1 MKKNKI
7 LLLVSLMLG
16 STLLANETNTFKVNA
31 LEGDT
36 YSLVTDASTL
46 KVGDTIIL
54 ANIDAKVAMSTTQNG
69 SNRGVVDIL
78 LNENKVASYVSGLQ
92 EIALGEGTKEN
103 TWSFNVGTGYLYAD
117 SSKKNYL
124 KTEQN
129 LSNNSSWT
137 ITITNNEALIKANGT
152 NTRNIIQYNPASTG
166 RIFSCYGSSSQKSVS
181 IFVKDSVA
189 NKHTLTLKLGD
200 ENETIFKEIS
210 LEEGKELDLTDYVPE
225 KDGYIFEGWVDSD
238 GKKCTSVTMGTSDI
252 TLTAS
257 WSTDTRKDVTITF
270 KMNDGTDNNYSD
282 VLTIKENE
290 TIESPTKNPI
300 RDGYK
305 FTGWYTTSEATT
317 AFDFNTK
324 IVDNLILYAGWEESN
339 IVEDILKSSDLL
351 ATSNAYVESN
361 VKKHLAMYNTNTA
374 STDDTIQL
382 RDKSQSGI
390 VSTISGG
397 LIKKVKISWNPKTLD
412 NRILNVYASNEK
424 LSSTSDLYSG
434 NKVKLIGTISN
445 SKKETEFVITENYK
459 YIGVNSSSGAIYLD
473 SITFEWEPVKP
484 TVDETI
490 LQSSYLF
497 TKMTDGENI
506 SNGIRFVGSVKEDK
520 FVDLSSVG
528 FNFTLTSTDK
538 NVTKDYAVET
548 TKLYNTIDDSN
559 KFVFENKEDETF
571 TREGYLSYSLILNN
585 INETFNATITFYSYA
600 IIDGVTYNSETT
612 TINIANGV
620 EA

>member
-69 SNRGVVDIL
+69 NNRGVVDIL

-129 LSNNSSWT
+129 LSDNSSWT

-210 LEEGKELDLTDYVPE
+210 LEEGKELVLSDYVPE

-238 GKKCTSVTMGTSDI
+238 GKKCTNVTMGTSDI

-257 WSTDTRKDVTITF
+257 WSIDTRKDVTVTF

-290 TIESPTKNPI
+290 TIESPTENPI

-317 AFDFNTK
+317 AFDFNTR
-324 IVDNLILYAGWEESN
+324 ITDSLVLYAGWEESN
-339 IVEDILKSSDLL
+339 IVVDILKSSDLS
-351 ATSNAYVESN
+351 ATSTKYVESN

-374 STDDTIQL
+374 STNDTIQI
-382 RDKSQSGI
+382 RDSQNSGI
-390 VSTISGG
+390 VSTTSGG
-397 LIKKVKISWNPKTLD
+397 LIKKVKISWNPRTAD

-445 SKKETEFVITENYK
+445 NKETELSITENYK
-459 YIGVNSSSGAIYLD
+459 YIGVKSSSGAIFLN
-473 SITFEWEPVKP
+473 SITFEWESVKP

-490 LQSSYLF
+490 LKSSYTF

-520 FVDLSSVG
+520 FANLSNVG

-548 TKLYNTIDDSN
+548 TKLYNIIDDSN
-559 KFVFENKEDETF
+559 MFTFENDAIF
-571 TREGYLSYSLILNN
+571 TLDGYLSYSLILNN
-585 INETFNATITFYSYA
+585 ISETFTATITFYSYA

-612 TINIANGV
+612 TINIVNG
-620 EA
+620 AKA

>member
-7 LLLVSLMLG
+7 LLLASLMLG
-16 STLLANETNTFKVNA
+16 TALLANGTNTLKVKA
-31 LEGDT
+31 IEGDT

-54 ANIDAKVAMSTTQNG
+54 ANISSKVAMSTKQNG
-69 SNRGVVDIL
+69 NNRGSVGVTI
-78 LNENKVASYVSGLQ
+78 NNNVISYVSTLQ
-92 EIALGEGTKEN
+92 EVTLGEGTKEN
-103 TWSFNVGTGYLYAD
+103 TWSFNVGDGYLYAA
-117 SSKKNYL
+117 SKKDNYL
-124 KTEQN
+124 RTETT
-129 LSNNSSWT
+129 LSDNSSWK
-137 ITITNNEALIKANGT
+137 ITISNNNATILAQGT
-152 NTRNIIQYNPASTG
+152 NTKNSLRYNTSNK
-166 RIFSCYGSSSQKSVS
+166 IFSCYSSGQAAVS

-200 ENETIFKEIS
+200 ENETIFKKIS
-210 LEEGKELDLTDYVPE
+210 LEEGEKLDLSGYIPE

-238 GKKCTSVTMGTSDI
+238 GKKCTNVTMGTSDI

-257 WSTDTRKDVTITF
+257 WSIDTRKDVTVTF
-270 KMNDGTDNNYSD
+270 KMNDGTDDNYND

-290 TIESPTKNPI
+290 TIESPIENPI

-317 AFDFNTK
+317 AFDFNTR
-324 IVDNLILYAGWEESN
+324 ITDSLVLYAGWEESN

-374 STDDTIQL
+374 STNDTIQI
-382 RDKSQSGI
+382 RDIKNSGI

-397 LIKKVKISWNPKTLD
+397 LIKKVKISWNPKTAD

-434 NKVKLIGTISN
+434 NKVQLIGTISN
-445 SKKETEFVITENYK
+445 NKKETELSITENYK
-459 YIGVNSSSGAIYLD
+459 YIGVKSSDGAIYLD
-473 SITFEWEPVKP
+473 SISFEWESVKP

-490 LQSSYLF
+490 LKSSYLF

-520 FVDLSSVG
+520 FANLSNVG

-548 TKLYNTIDDSN
+548 TKLYNKIDDSN
-559 KFVFENKEDETF
+559 KLVFENKEDETF
-571 TREGYLSYSLILNN
+571 TLDGYLSYSLILNN
-585 INETFNATITFYSYA
+585 ISETFTATITFYSYA
-600 IIDGVTYNSETT
+600 IIDGVTYNSKTT
-612 TINIANGV
+612 TINIVNG
-620 EA
+620 AKA

>member
-69 SNRGVVDIL
+69 NNRGVVDIL

-129 LSNNSSWT
+129 LSDNSSWT

-210 LEEGKELDLTDYVPE
+210 LEEGKELVLSDYVPE

-238 GKKCTSVTMGTSDI
+238 GKKCTNVTMGTSDI

-257 WSTDTRKDVTITF
+257 WSIDTRKDVTVTF

-290 TIESPTKNPI
+290 TIESPTENPI

-317 AFDFNTK
+317 AFDFNTR
-324 IVDNLILYAGWEESN
+324 ITDSLVLYAGWEESN
-339 IVEDILKSSDLL
+339 IVVDILKSSDLS
-351 ATSNAYVESN
+351 ATSTKYVESN

-374 STDDTIQL
+374 STNDTIQI
-382 RDKSQSGI
+382 RDSQNSGI
-390 VSTISGG
+390 VSTTSGG
-397 LIKKVKISWNPKTLD
+397 LIKKVKISWNPRTAD

-445 SKKETEFVITENYK
+445 NKETELSITENYK
-459 YIGVNSSSGAIYLD
+459 YIGVKSSSGAIFLN
-473 SITFEWEPVKP
+473 SITFEWEPIKP

-490 LQSSYLF
+490 LKSSYLF
-497 TKMTDGENI
+497 TEMTDGENI

-528 FNFTLTSTDK
+528 FKFTLTSTDK

-548 TKLYNTIDDSN
+548 TKLYNIIDDSN
-559 KFVFENKEDETF
+559 MFTFENDAIF
-571 TREGYLSYSLILNN
+571 TLDGYLSYSLILNN
-585 INETFNATITFYSYA
+585 ISETFNATITFYSYA

-612 TINIANGV
+612 TINIVNGV

>member
-7 LLLVSLMLG
+7 LLVSLMLG

-69 SNRGVVDIL
+69 NNRGVVDIL

-129 LSNNSSWT
+129 LSDNSSWT

-210 LEEGKELDLTDYVPE
+210 LEEGKELVLSDYVPE

-238 GKKCTSVTMGTSDI
+238 GKKCTNVTMGTSDI

-257 WSTDTRKDVTITF
+257 WSIDTRKDVTVTF

-290 TIESPTKNPI
+290 TIESPTENPI

-317 AFDFNTK
+317 AFDFNTR
-324 IVDNLILYAGWEESN
+324 ITDSLVLYAGWEESN
-339 IVEDILKSSDLL
+339 IVVDILKSSDLS
-351 ATSNAYVESN
+351 ATSTKYVESN

-374 STDDTIQL
+374 STNDTIQI
-382 RDKSQSGI
+382 RDSQNSGI
-390 VSTISGG
+390 VSTTSGG
-397 LIKKVKISWNPKTLD
+397 LIKKVKISWNPRTAD

-445 SKKETEFVITENYK
+445 NKETELSITENYK
-459 YIGVNSSSGAIYLD
+459 YIGVKSSSGAIFLN
-473 SITFEWEPVKP
+473 SITFEWEPIKP

-490 LQSSYLF
+490 LKSSYLF
-497 TKMTDGENI
+497 TEMTDGENI

-528 FNFTLTSTDK
+528 FKFTLTSTDK

-548 TKLYNTIDDSN
+548 TKLYNIIDDSN
-559 KFVFENKEDETF
+559 MFTFENDAIF
-571 TREGYLSYSLILNN
+571 TLDGYLSYSLILNN
-585 INETFNATITFYSYA
+585 ISETFNATITFYSYA

-612 TINIANGV
+612 TINIVNGV